1 MNLRSLLFGA
11 AVALMVSVLA
21 LVANW
26 SPLAANEKNAS
37 DSAVELRFAV
47 RLDEAGQAKLYL
59 DMPLTDELVRLLL
72 GRQEKQPTV
81 FLGASKGIHYSE
93 IVRVIDRLG
102 SLGVSKISLD
112 TR

>member
-21 LVANW
+21 LVAVR

-47 RLDEAGQAKLYL
+47 
-59 DMPLTDELVRLLL
+59 
-72 GRQEKQPTV
+72 
-81 FLGASKGIHYSE
+81 
-93 IVRVIDRLG
+93 
-102 SLGVSKISLD
+102 
-112 TR
+112 